1 MLRTDQIAELQIML
15 EDHGA
20 PVVLEELANA
30 CADRAAWLND
40 NAPQIYANTAALYAK
55 QAYLIRKLATSYAI
69 YGELTNASQSIVHYQ
84 VHD

>member
-40 NAPQIYANTAALYAK
+40 NAPQIYANTAALCAK

-84 VHD
+84 VNE

>member
-1 MLRTDQIAELQIML
+1 MREALKENDRCSAPTKSPSFKSCSKTT
-15 EDHGA
+15 A

-55 QAYLIRKLATSYAI
+55 QAYLIRKLSTES
-69 YGELTNASQSIVHYQ
+69 
-84 VHD
+84 